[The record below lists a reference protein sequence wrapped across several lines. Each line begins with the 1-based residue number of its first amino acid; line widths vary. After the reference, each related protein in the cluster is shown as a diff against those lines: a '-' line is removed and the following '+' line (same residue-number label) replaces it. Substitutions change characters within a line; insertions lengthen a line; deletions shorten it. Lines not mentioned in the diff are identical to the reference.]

1 MLPREPAAGRG
12 RHWHLIQEPISF
24 CQWLRAHD
32 PLVTSEDPP
41 QPPPKEKAKGLRRE
55 MGWARGE
62 EGGERLLNVTRGLD
76 RCSGPEPQP
85 TVPPLGEDFAVF
97 SSLPGR

>member
-1 MLPREPAAGRG
+1 
-12 RHWHLIQEPISF
+12 
-24 CQWLRAHD
+24 
-32 PLVTSEDPP
+32 
-41 QPPPKEKAKGLRRE
+41 

-97 SSLPGR
+97 SSLPGC